1 MQKELPVTGNP
12 PELQE
17 RVETAKGDEWC
28 TMLSKPSV
36 KVWSGP
42 DAERLRR
49 QHPDR
54 FVGSRLVVTEKA
66 EDESSR
72 IKARWVLQGHQDPDV
87 DAKVAAGS
95 CHSPT
100 MSQLSRNLL
109 LQLLVSKK
117 WRMCLGDVNS
127 RIRPP

>member
-1 MQKELPVTGNP
+1 MYGLREAFPAASEIEVSLAGFLQKRMQKELPVTGNP
-12 PELQE
+12 SGSRE
-17 RVETAKGDEWC
+17 RVETAKSDEWC

-54 FVGSRLVVTEKA
+54 FVGSRFVITEKA

-72 IKARWVLQGHQDPDV
+72 IKARGI
-87 DAKVAAGS
+87 ARA
-95 CHSPT
+95 
-100 MSQLSRNLL
+100 SR
-109 LQLLVSKK
+109 
-117 WRMCLGDVNS
+117 
-127 RIRPP
+127 P